1 MNLYVVIDLVKLSF
15 EINFSFQKFL
25 SSLSRP
31 LSVPDDKI
39 TRWHPKFSLD
49 EVPDIPVD
57 SLPEPPFVKKYQSAK
72 DVLQDNKA
80 KLPDRVS
87 KENVKSVL
95 SR

>member
-1 MNLYVVIDLVKLSF
+1 MNLYEVLVNKVLLSF
-15 EINFSFQKFL
+15 EVNFSFQKFL

-72 DVLQDNKA
+72 DVLQDNRA

-87 KENVKSVL
+87 TGN
-95 SR
+95 